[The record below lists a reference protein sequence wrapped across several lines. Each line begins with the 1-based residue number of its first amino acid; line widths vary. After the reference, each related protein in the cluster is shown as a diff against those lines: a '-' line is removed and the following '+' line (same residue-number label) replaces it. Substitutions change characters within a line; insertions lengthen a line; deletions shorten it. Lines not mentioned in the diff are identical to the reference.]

1 MPPELLEYQI
11 QPYSKV
17 SGLMESL
24 LSIYKNK
31 ESIYKIDIWSMG
43 VILLEI
49 VSGIPMW
56 ISYKCILNRKGKDV
70 LGFGL
75 FSSINRGFEKII
87 VTLLLSYSR
96 PNKDSSVPTPRADS
110 DTL

>member
-31 ESIYKIDIWSMG
+31 ESIYKIDIWIGDEFFNRPG
-43 VILLEI
+43 VCNIYFRKIHCNEQKAGKNPVLQDLAI
-49 VSGIPMW
+49 V
-56 ISYKCILNRKGKDV
+56 KT
-70 LGFGL
+70 
-75 FSSINRGFEKII
+75 SIRM
-87 VTLLLSYSR
+87 
-96 PNKDSSVPTPRADS
+96 A
-110 DTL
+110 